1 MGDKRKQQSIRAARD
16 WLDEADASLA
26 KGSGLQGDLKVMLAR
41 AELQRAEETEP
52 PTRFHAWRRWARRIV
67 PLTAAAAVVALA
79 WFLTPAVAPPETAG
93 IPSRPVELV
102 TPATQDDRAEDT
114 PTAEGTSEHMDEM
127 QTRPAQ
133 ETPMASSVL
142 DDANGTEAMATA
154 PVEAPSPA
162 VTGTDAAP
170 ATASVTPTA
179 PAIPAPETQKLM
191 QSAGKALRQP

>member
-52 PTRFHAWRRWARRIV
+52 PTHFHAWRRWARRIV
-67 PLTAAAAVVALA
+67 PLTAAAVVVALA

-93 IPSRPVELV
+93 IPSRPAELV
-102 TPATQDDRAEDT
+102 APSTQDERATDT
-114 PTAEGTSEHMDEM
+114 STVEGMSEHMDET

-133 ETPMASSVL
+133 ETSTASSVL
-142 DDANGTEAMATA
+142 DDASGTEAMATA
-154 PVEAPSPA
+154 SVEAPSPA

-170 ATASVTPTA
+170 VTTATSAA